1 MGSINQNS
9 PVTQSHKDHQHF
21 MGVALI
27 VIGIAILADLYFKT
41 GWLVLLM
48 LPVVGIVLLI
58 SGINLRKLSLVV
70 SGCLIGSLGAGFFFL
85 FNQSLNLSII
95 ERVGAFL
102 LVFAIGWGLIALIS
116 RFIILR
122 TAWWAL
128 LTGVAVAAV
137 GVTFLSTPFRIV
149 LLVLYVSAGVG
160 LVFLWWGIVSRLFGL
175 IIPGCLLL
183 GSGSGVYLAWGDAIE
198 VNGLAKTGVMLVC
211 IAFAWALITVFS
223 RLLTDKF
230 VWWPLIPGGI
240 IAMVGWGLYIGGN
253 PNNAVNFIG
262 NTGSIGLIIF
272 GLYLLLLRRGIRR

>member
-9 PVTQSHKDHQHF
+9 PVAQSHKDHRHF

-223 RLLTDKF
+223 RVLTDKF